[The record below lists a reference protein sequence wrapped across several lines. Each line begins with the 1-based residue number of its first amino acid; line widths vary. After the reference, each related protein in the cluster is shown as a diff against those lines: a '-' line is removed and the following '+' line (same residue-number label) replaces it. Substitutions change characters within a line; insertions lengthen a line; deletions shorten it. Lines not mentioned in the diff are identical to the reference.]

1 MLFKRASVRYAD
13 PPELETPYQRA
24 AQAWDDRI
32 GSARVQAYHWRLA
45 ALGALALAA
54 VTLGGLLFQMNRSTV
69 TPYVVEVDREG
80 GVHAVGPAA
89 EHYQPRDADIAKQL
103 SGFIRDVRSL
113 PIDPIVLRQN
123 WLEAYDYATDRAA
136 ATLNDYARAT
146 DPFKNVGRKS
156 IAIAIVSVVRA
167 SDTSFQIRWTER
179 VYSNGALSDTQH
191 WIAILSLVLKAPRDE
206 AQLSKN
212 PLGIF
217 VNTIDWSQELTAN
230 PR

>member
-1 MLFKRASVRYAD
+1 MIFKRTSVRYAD
-13 PPELETPYQRA
+13 PPALETPYQRA

-45 ALGALALAA
+45 ALGAFGLAGVALA
-54 VTLGGLLFQMNRSTV
+54 GLLLQMNRSTV
-69 TPYVVEVDREG
+69 TPYVVEVDRQG
-80 GVHAVGPAA
+80 GVRAVGPAA
-89 EHYQPRDADIAKQL
+89 EHYQPRDADIARQL
-103 SGFIRDVRSL
+103 SMFIRDVRSR

-136 ATLNDYARAT
+136 LMLNDYARST
-146 DPFKNVGRKS
+146 EPFKDVGRKS
-156 IAIAIVSVVRA
+156 VAIEIASVVRA
-167 SDTSFQIRWTER
+167 SETSFQIRWTER
-179 VYSNGALSDTQH
+179 LYSSGALSDTQH
-191 WIAILSLVLKAPRDE
+191 WIAILSIVLKAPRDE

-217 VNTIDWSQELTAN
+217 VNSIDWSQELTAN